1 MVTRRSRLDEFVTGH
16 HPTADLPVQ
25 LLCEDHVGTY
35 VIPFPCQYTAG
46 EWVNTA
52 TGEGISGGCSRMAGV
67 SAKPKAGHTQ
77 CRGSTVT
84 QAGRRSLTRA
94 LGDLTEILSRAR

>member
-25 LLCEDHVGTY
+25 LLCEDHVGSY

-52 TGEGISGGCSRMAGV
+52 TGEGIQGAVVGWREF
-67 SAKPKAGHTQ
+67 
-77 CRGSTVT
+77 
-84 QAGRRSLTRA
+84 RRSLRRA
-94 LGDLTEILSRAR
+94 THNAAAGQSPKRDEDRRREPWVTSQKF

>member
-1 MVTRRSRLDEFVTGH
+1 MVTRRSRLDEFVTNH

-25 LLCEDHVGTY
+25 VLCEDHVGTY

-52 TGEGISGGCSRMAGV
+52 TGERIQGTVVGWREFGEASGGS
-67 SAKPKAGHTQ
+67 HTLQ
-77 CRGSTVT
+77 GQDDTR
-84 QAGRRSLTRA
+84 AGRRSLT
-94 LGDLTEILSRAR
+94 

>member
-1 MVTRRSRLDEFVTGH
+1 MVTRRSRLDEFVTEH

-52 TGEGISGGCSRMAGV
+52 TGEGIQGAVVGR
-67 SAKPKAGHTQ
+67 
-77 CRGSTVT
+77 REF
-84 QAGRRSLTRA
+84 RRSLRRVTHNAAAGQSPKR
-94 LGDLTEILSRAR
+94 DEDR

>member
-1 MVTRRSRLDEFVTGH
+1 VTRRSRLDEFVTNH
-16 HPTADLPVQ
+16 HPTADRPVQ

-52 TGEGISGGCSRMAGV
+52 TGERIQGNVVGWRDLGEASGGSYTVPRQDSHLSGTKIADV
-67 SAKPKAGHTQ
+67 SPGN
-77 CRGSTVT
+77 S
-84 QAGRRSLTRA
+84 S
-94 LGDLTEILSRAR
+94 